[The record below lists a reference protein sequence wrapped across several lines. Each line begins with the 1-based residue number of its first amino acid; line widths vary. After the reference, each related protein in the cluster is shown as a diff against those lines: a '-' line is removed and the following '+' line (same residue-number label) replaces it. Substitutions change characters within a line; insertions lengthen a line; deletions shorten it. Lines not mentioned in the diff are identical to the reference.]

1 MSEEIFDI
9 TLQIIDWRCD
19 SCGCY
24 CKPTGKFVK
33 EFIGI
38 QVEHMC
44 MNPQCGLKVM
54 LDTNYP
60 KWDNLLNAITKGR
73 PK

>member
-1 MSEEIFDI
+1 MSEEHFNID
-9 TLQIIDWRCD
+9 LHVIDWRCD
-19 SCGCY
+19 SCGSY
-24 CKPTGKFVK
+24 CKPTGKIVQ
-33 EFIGI
+33 EFIGV

-44 MNPQCGLKVM
+44 MNCGKKVM

-60 KWDNLLNAITKGR
+60 KWDNLLIAITEGR